1 MPPNLIPTIISILIA
16 IILIFLIKKWK
27 KGGVCKNKHDM
38 SGKFIIITGASS
50 GLGKETALDLINN
63 NARVIFACRTESKAK
78 NAMKT
83 IPNNL
88 KKNAEFLKIDLC
100 SFKSIKEFADKIKN
114 NYPKIDILMNNA
126 GAHPTKFILTED
138 NLDSFIQGN
147 FIAHIYLTT
156 LLLPHFKQKSRIINL
171 SSFGHAFAKIK
182 KGDILN
188 FSNND
193 YIEKTF
199 YKGLTSTF
207 ELYADTKLFM
217 MYFTQYLSLL
227 FEEEKYNYIKSV
239 CLHPGLV
246 NSEFFEKLSENSTN
260 AKFLFSV
267 SDWAMS
273 LFAKTTIEGCQTQL
287 YLSYADWEELVS
299 GDYYADC
306 ERINTFEL
314 GRSKEIRNDVMEWSV
329 NLIKKFFPEDDCVKE
344 LIDINEL
351 EKKYEVF

>member
-1 MPPNLIPTIISILIA
+1 MPPTLIPTIISVLIA
-16 IILIFLIKKWK
+16 ILLIFLIKKWK

-38 SGKFIIITGASS
+38 SGKFIIITGASG
-50 GLGKETALDLINN
+50 GLGKETALDLIKN
-63 NARVIFACRTESKAK
+63 NARGIFACRIESKAK
-78 NAMKT
+78 DAMKL

-100 SFKSIKEFADKIKN
+100 SFKSIKEFADKIKS

-126 GAHPTKFILTED
+126 GANPTKFILTED
-138 NLDSFIQGN
+138 KLDSFIEGN
-147 FIAHIYLTT
+147 FIGHIYLTT

-171 SSFGHAFAKIK
+171 SSLAHAFAKIN

-193 YIEKTF
+193 FIEKKF
-199 YKGLTSTF
+199 YTGLSSAF
-207 ELYADTKLFM
+207 ELYSDTKLFM

-227 FEEEKYNYIKSV
+227 FEEEKYKNIKSV

-246 NSEFFEKLSENSTN
+246 NTEFFEKMSQNFAS
-260 AKFLFSV
+260 AKLLFSV
-267 SDWAMS
+267 GDWAMS
-273 LFAKTTIEGCQTQL
+273 LFAKTPIEGCQTQL
-287 YLSYADWEELVS
+287 YLCYADWDELVS

-314 GRSKEIRNDVMEWSV
+314 GRSKEIRNEVMEWSV
-329 NLIKKFFPEDDCVKE
+329 NLIKKYFPDDDCVKE